1 MKEAVLKR
9 SVCTWERL
17 LDELL
22 QNETKVERDE
32 IDLIPI
38 KTSCR
43 KEYFWIAEVNVENQH
58 NTSTTEFGYCPFCGL
73 KKQEILIVDL

>member
-1 MKEAVLKR
+1 MEKY
-9 SVCTWERL
+9 
-17 LDELL
+17 
-22 QNETKVERDE
+22 E

-43 KEYFWIAEVNVENQH
+43 KEYFWIAEASVENQH
-58 NTSTTEFGYCPFCGL
+58 NTSTTEYGYCSFCGL

>member
-1 MKEAVLKR
+1 MKEAVLKGR
-9 SVCTWERL
+9 VCTWERL

-22 QNETKVERDE
+22 QNETKVEKDE

-43 KEYFWIAEVNVENQH
+43 KEYFWIAEVSV
-58 NTSTTEFGYCPFCGL
+58 
-73 KKQEILIVDL
+73 

>member
-22 QNETKVERDE
+22 QNETKVEKYDVFR
-32 IDLIPI
+32 PA
-38 KTSCR
+38 K
-43 KEYFWIAEVNVENQH
+43 
-58 NTSTTEFGYCPFCGL
+58 TTE
-73 KKQEILIVDL
+73 K

>member
-1 MKEAVLKR
+1 MKEAVLKER
-9 SVCTWERL
+9 VCTWERL

-43 KEYFWIAEVNVENQH
+43 KEYFWIAEVSVENQH
-58 NTSTTEFGYCPFCGL
+58 NNELAPYIISVLDFKL
-73 KKQEILIVDL
+73 

>member
-22 QNETKVERDE
+22 QNETKVEMDE

-58 NTSTTEFGYCPFCGL
+58 NTSTTEFGNCTFCGL
-73 KKQEILIVDL
+73 KKRETLIVDL